1 MALEIVMHL
10 CFKNGNHTMKL
21 RISDSQGP
29 FTCFNTFKLFPSI
42 QICIHQ
48 LIKQKSNAYFGL
60 QKIIKVWN
68 EYCFCQILDHRRQ
81 RTKYSKGAIRICI
94 TSTQMTDV
102 TWAPI
107 FTTHAV
113 DNPFPKTAARPSWL
127 NQCRKRTSFKDRYIP
142 SLNDTANTT
151 LQLMWKSRKDKC
163 KEKSWWHYRKL
174 FESYNGTEKKLK
186 QKTMLK
192 EVLQMITFF
201 CPLKQSY
208 ENLSCIKHLLWIYN
222 KYWVNTRFILDK

>member
-1 MALEIVMHL
+1 
-10 CFKNGNHTMKL
+10 MKL
-21 RISDSQGP
+21 KISDSQGP

-81 RTKYSKGAIRICI
+81 RTKYSEGAIRICI

-142 SLNDTANTT
+142 GLNDTVNTT

-163 KEKSWWHYRKL
+163 KEKSWWHYRRLWVIQWHRAETETKNHVEGSASNDNFFLSIKAKL
-174 FESYNGTEKKLK
+174 WKFIMH
-186 QKTMLK
+186 KTFIM
-192 EVLQMITFF
+192 
-201 CPLKQSY
+201 
-208 ENLSCIKHLLWIYN
+208 NIY
-222 KYWVNTRFILDK
+222 